1 MKKTETKYTK
11 EQLINSDVFSNKRD
25 LLTALLIDG
34 ENYTVKETDELI
46 GRAGIEIRN
55 IDGADKNELAYIIR
69 KDYRRKGYGYE
80 VCKAILNYAFTKL
93 SMDEVMIVIE
103 KDNVPS
109 INMADRIGA
118 TPIALSAVNGCE
130 YMIFQCRNN

>member
-1 MKKTETKYTK
+1 M
-11 EQLINSDVFSNKRD
+11 QR
-25 LLTALLIDG
+25 
-34 ENYTVKETDELI
+34 ELI